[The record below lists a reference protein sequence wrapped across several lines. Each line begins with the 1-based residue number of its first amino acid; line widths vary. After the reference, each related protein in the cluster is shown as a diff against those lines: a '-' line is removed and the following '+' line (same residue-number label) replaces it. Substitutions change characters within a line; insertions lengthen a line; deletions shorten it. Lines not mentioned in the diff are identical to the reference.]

1 MAGGTEESTHSGR
14 EGKWYDPN
22 TALTKYLYWSF
33 RTSFL
38 FLFLSSAVSF
48 FFMISL
54 FAFFI
59 VISGRNNPHCIQ
71 LPLGDYFGSNSQYK
85 DAFSLSWTTFTTVVR
100 IPTKDQTYLHGKYL
114 LHMSIVT
121 LTRIFISM
129 CIVNFGWMMHVVR
142 YG

>member
-1 MAGGTEESTHSGR
+1 MGGGSDESTHAGK

-48 FFMISL
+48 FFMICL
-54 FAFFI
+54 FAGLI
-59 VISGRNNPHCIQ
+59 AWAGRNNPQCIQ
-71 LPLGDYFGSNSQYK
+71 MPLGDFYGGDTRYK

-100 IPTKDQTYLHGKYL
+100 IPTKDQTYLHCKYL